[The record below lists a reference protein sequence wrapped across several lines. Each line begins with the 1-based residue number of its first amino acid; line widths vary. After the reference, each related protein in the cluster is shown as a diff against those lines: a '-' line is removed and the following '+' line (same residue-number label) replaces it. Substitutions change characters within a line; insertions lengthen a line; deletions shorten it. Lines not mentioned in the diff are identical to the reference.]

1 MSERTLAD
9 LLAQYPDDVQE
20 LARGTRRLLLKL
32 LPAAEESVDSSG
44 PYVFYGYGP
53 GYKGIVC
60 NIILSRQGV
69 KLGIANGVDLDDPMR
84 LLEGKGKRHRHIVLE
99 QPSDLRRPGIEP
111 LVRSALRAW
120 RAKHAKRPAT

>member
-9 LLAQYPDDVQE
+9 LLAQYPNDVQQ
-20 LARGTRRLLLKL
+20 LARRTRLLLLKL
-32 LPAAEESVDSSG
+32 LPAAEETVDSSG
-44 PYVFYGYGP
+44 PYVFYGYGT

-69 KLGIANGVDLDDPMR
+69 KLGVANGVELDDPMR

-99 QPSDLRRPGIEP
+99 KPSDLRKPGIEP

-120 RAKHAKRPAT
+120 RAKQA